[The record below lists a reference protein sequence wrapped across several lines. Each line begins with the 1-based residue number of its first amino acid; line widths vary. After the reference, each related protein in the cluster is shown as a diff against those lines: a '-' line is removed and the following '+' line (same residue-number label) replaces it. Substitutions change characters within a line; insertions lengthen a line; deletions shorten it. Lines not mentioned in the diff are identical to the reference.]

1 MQENL
6 EKCKKNRIALCGSS
20 TKLINQINDCL
31 KSDEVNFIILEEL
44 SDQLNIKLNQ
54 LKEIDN
60 KIEPLIKLDNYDA
73 EIESV
78 HEY

>member
-44 SDQLNIKLNQ
+44 TDQLNIKLYQ
-54 LKEIDN
+54 LKETDD
-60 KIEPLIKLDNYDA
+60 KKESLTKLDDYYA
-73 EIESV
+73 EIASI
-78 HEY
+78 HE

>member
-6 EKCKKNRIALCGSS
+6 EKYKKNRTVLRGSS

-44 SDQLNIKLNQ
+44 TDQLNIKLKQ
-54 LKEIDN
+54 FKEIGD
-60 KIEPLIKLDNYDA
+60 K
-73 EIESV
+73 
-78 HEY
+78 